1 MNERVVKGVG
11 NEEIGLIN
19 QVNTNGRVITYKI

>member
-11 NEEIGLIN
+11 NEETGLIN
-19 QVNTNGRVITYKI
+19 QVNTNGRVIRKKF